1 MDISRIREDFPI
13 FQNQIQ
19 PFVYMDN
26 GATAQKPLAVVERL
40 RNFYLYE
47 NSNIHRGSYPLS
59 SHASNMYEKARECI
73 RDWIDAEYADEIVF
87 TKGSTEAIN
96 LAACALFEAWVR
108 PGDNVIVTEL
118 EHSSNF
124 FPWKHWCERSG
135 ADFHVAEADK
145 DGSLDA
151 QAVLSLID
159 GRTKLVAV
167 TAMSNVTGFRP
178 SLDIMI
184 REAHRQGARVL
195 VDASQEIVHQT
206 VSVNQMEC
214 DFLCFSGHK
223 LYGPMGTGVLYGKR
237 EYLKEMPP
245 YLYGGDMVEK
255 GDTGIISYKTEPGKF
270 EAGTQNIAGIL
281 GLEAAITYLKEQG
294 FDSLV
299 RYEAELSVYARKRLG
314 QLDGIHILGPDII
327 SPVITLEAEHLG
339 AYDLGVLL
347 ANRGIAVRCGAH
359 CAYPLIRRMGKESI
373 CRISLAIYNTR
384 EEIDYMAEALE
395 DILGGFNGNCRGGKR
410 SDC

>member
-1 MDISRIREDFPI
+1 MVPNSFFRK
-13 FQNQIQ
+13 
-19 PFVYMDN
+19 
-26 GATAQKPLAVVERL
+26 GAPGAGDGRSFGCMRKSILPQSMEFHWR
-40 RNFYLYE
+40 
-47 NSNIHRGSYPLS
+47 
-59 SHASNMYEKARECI
+59 KA
-73 RDWIDAEYADEIVF
+73 
-87 TKGSTEAIN
+87 
-96 LAACALFEAWVR
+96 
-108 PGDNVIVTEL
+108 
-118 EHSSNF
+118 
-124 FPWKHWCERSG
+124 
-135 ADFHVAEADK
+135 
-145 DGSLDA
+145 
-151 QAVLSLID
+151 AVLSLI
-159 GRTKLVAV
+159 
-167 TAMSNVTGFRP
+167 
-178 SLDIMI
+178 
-184 REAHRQGARVL
+184 H
-195 VDASQEIVHQT
+195 
-206 VSVNQMEC
+206 
-214 DFLCFSGHK
+214 
-223 LYGPMGTGVLYGKR
+223 
-237 EYLKEMPP
+237 
-245 YLYGGDMVEK
+245 
-255 GDTGIISYKTEPGKF
+255 IS
-270 EAGTQNIAGIL
+270 QNIAGIL

>member
-1 MDISRIREDFPI
+1 
-13 FQNQIQ
+13 
-19 PFVYMDN
+19 
-26 GATAQKPLAVVERL
+26 
-40 RNFYLYE
+40 
-47 NSNIHRGSYPLS
+47 
-59 SHASNMYEKARECI
+59 
-73 RDWIDAEYADEIVF
+73 
-87 TKGSTEAIN
+87 
-96 LAACALFEAWVR
+96 
-108 PGDNVIVTEL
+108 
-118 EHSSNF
+118 
-124 FPWKHWCERSG
+124 
-135 ADFHVAEADK
+135 
-145 DGSLDA
+145 
-151 QAVLSLID
+151 
-159 GRTKLVAV
+159 
-167 TAMSNVTGFRP
+167 
-178 SLDIMI
+178 
-184 REAHRQGARVL
+184 
-195 VDASQEIVHQT
+195 
-206 VSVNQMEC
+206 
-214 DFLCFSGHK
+214 
-223 LYGPMGTGVLYGKR
+223 
-237 EYLKEMPP
+237 MPP
-245 YLYGGDMVEK
+245 YLYCGDMVEK